1 MDRGVGRVPA
11 DHARRLR
18 FKLRGRIDERRPFA
32 ELPDERF
39 AAVPRG
45 GALGRRER
53 EVRGGAER
61 VTRRVVARSPGQEA
75 MT

>member
-1 MDRGVGRVPA
+1 MDRGVEAVPA

-39 AAVPRG
+39 AAVPG
-45 GALGRRER
+45 EEPWDGES
-53 EVRGGAER
+53 
-61 VTRRVVARSPGQEA
+61 ARSGA
-75 MT
+75 VRNG